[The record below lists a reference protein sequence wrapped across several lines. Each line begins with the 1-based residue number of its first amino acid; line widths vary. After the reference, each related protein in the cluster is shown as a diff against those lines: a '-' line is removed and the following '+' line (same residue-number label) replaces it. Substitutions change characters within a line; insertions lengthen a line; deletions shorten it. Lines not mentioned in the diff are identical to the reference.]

1 MKKAYSKP
9 DLEVLLLETG
19 EVVMVDW
26 GTTSETDLFDSED
39 PLAMG
44 DEEGPGLE

>member
-19 EVVMVDW
+19 EVVMDDW
-26 GTTSETDLFDSED
+26 GTTSETDPFPED
-39 PLAMG
+39 RLAMG
-44 DEEGPGLE
+44 DEGGPGLE